1 MSVKKLYSLGINN
14 YKDSITGLS
23 IIQERQARTGNCE
36 QVGMRMSRVVEP
48 THDINEADIIWFR
61 PKSEIISNLN
71 YDKWSATLEEHK
83 DKVILNHI
91 KDYKDYDSKDRS
103 YALWKENG
111 LCTPECRVADDFD
124 TVLDMLKKHQKIC
137 LRTNN
142 EATGNY
148 MTIMDRRIMKEG
160 YIRATFEFLSK
171 IRDRSIDGSLTVKN
185 RKPDDTELYTT
196 NRGKRE
202 DTKVIAVEYLK
213 TPKGMKY
220 LYRMFVVGDT
230 IVGGYGCASRRDNIH
245 VRDVRIKDVEHIM
258 KSNIRL
264 AELMEDEVFCEQV
277 KRAVSSLGVEIG
289 AVEFYE
295 IDGRPHFVE
304 INTNWASATA
314 YDDVEGYGDAR
325 LNAYLKENRETYKDI
340 AWPVYQ
346 HNDLTMYHK
355 FYKAFE
361 QWI

>member
-1 MSVKKLYSLGINN
+1 
-14 YKDSITGLS
+14 
-23 IIQERQARTGNCE
+23 
-36 QVGMRMSRVVEP
+36 
-48 THDINEADIIWFR
+48 
-61 PKSEIISNLN
+61 
-71 YDKWSATLEEHK
+71 
-83 DKVILNHI
+83 
-91 KDYKDYDSKDRS
+91 
-103 YALWKENG
+103 
-111 LCTPECRVADDFD
+111 
-124 TVLDMLKKHQKIC
+124 MLKKHQKIC

-160 YIRATFEFLSK
+160 YIRAAFNLLCK
-171 IRDRSIDGSLTVKN
+171 IRDYSIKGTLQLTQ
-185 RKPDDTELYTT
+185 RKPGAEETYKA

-245 VRDVRIKDVEHIM
+245 VRDVRIQDVEHIM

-277 KRAVSSLGVEIG
+277 KKAVSSLGIEIG

-295 IDGRPHFVE
+295 IDGKPHFVE

-325 LNAYLKENRETYKDI
+325 LNAYLKENREKYKDI

-346 HNDLTMYHK
+346 HNDLTMYLK

-361 QWI
+361 QWT

>member
-1 MSVKKLYSLGINN
+1 MSVKKLYSLGIKSNE
-14 YKDSITGLS
+14 DSIFGLS
-23 IIQERQARTGNCE
+23 VIQERQARTGNCE

-61 PKSEIISNLN
+61 PKSEIISSLN
-71 YDKWSATLEEHK
+71 FDKWSTILEENK

-91 KDYKDYDSKDRS
+91 KDYKNYDSKDRS
-103 YALWKENG
+103 YAIWKKNG
-111 LCTPECRVADDFD
+111 LCTPECRVAVDFD

-160 YIRATFEFLSK
+160 YIRATFNLLAQISNHA
-171 IRDRSIDGSLTVKN
+171 IAGSLQSVQ
-185 RKPDDTELYTT
+185 RKPGATETYKAT
-196 NRGKRE
+196 RGKRE

-230 IVGGYGCASRRDNIH
+230 IVGGYGLASARDNIH
-245 VRDVRIKDVEHIM
+245 VRDVRIKDVEQIM

-295 IDGRPHFVE
+295 IDGKPHFVE
-304 INTNWASATA
+304 INTNWATATA

-346 HNDLTMYHK
+346 HNDLTMYLK

-361 QWI
+361 QWT

>member
-1 MSVKKLYSLGINN
+1 MSVKKLYSLGIKSNE
-14 YKDSITGLS
+14 DSTFGLS
-23 IIQERQARTGNCE
+23 VIQERQARTGNCE
-36 QVGMRMSRVVEP
+36 MVGMRMSRVVEP
-48 THDINEADIIWFR
+48 THDISEADIIWFR
-61 PKSEIISNLN
+61 PKSESISSLN
-71 YDKWSATLEEHK
+71 FDEWNTILEENK

-91 KDYKDYDSKDRS
+91 KDYKNYDSKDRS
-103 YALWKENG
+103 YAIWKKNG
-111 LCTPECRVADDFD
+111 LCTPECRVAEDFD

-148 MTIMDRRIMKEG
+148 LTIMDRRIMKEG
-160 YIRATFEFLSK
+160 YIRATFNLLCK
-171 IRDRSIDGSLTVKN
+171 IRDYSIKGTLQLTQ
-185 RKPDDTELYTT
+185 RKPGETETYKA

-220 LYRMFVVGDT
+220 LYRMFIVGDV

-245 VRDVRIKDVEHIM
+245 VRDVRIQDVEHIM

-277 KRAVSSLGVEIG
+277 KKAVLSLDIEIG

-314 YDDVEGYGDAR
+314 YDNVEGYGDAR
-325 LNAYLKENRETYKDI
+325 LNAYLKENREKYKDI

-346 HNDLTMYHK
+346 HNDLTMYLK

-361 QWI
+361 QWT

>member
-1 MSVKKLYSLGINN
+1 MSVKKLYSLGIKSNIDPV
-14 YKDSITGLS
+14 YDISV
-23 IIQERQARTGNCE
+23 IQERQARTGNCE

-48 THDINEADIIWFR
+48 THNIEEADIIWFR
-61 PKSEIISNLN
+61 PKSEIISSLN
-71 YDKWSATLEEHK
+71 YDEWSTILEENK

-91 KDYKDYDSKDRS
+91 KDYKNYDSKDRS
-103 YALWKENG
+103 YAIWKKNG
-111 LCTPECRVADDFD
+111 LCTPECRVAEDFD
-124 TVLDMLKKHQKIC
+124 TVLDMLKKYQKIC

-160 YIRATFEFLSK
+160 YIRAVFNLLSEVRK
-171 IRDRSIDGSLTVKN
+171 FSIKGTLLKDQRRLGEEETYKA
-185 RKPDDTELYTT
+185 T
-196 NRGKRE
+196 RGKRE

-220 LYRMFVVGDT
+220 LYRMFVVGDV
-230 IVGGYGCASRRDNIH
+230 IVGGYGLASARDNIH

-325 LNAYLKENRETYKDI
+325 LNAWLKENRETYKDI

-346 HNDLTMYHK
+346 HNDLTMYLK

-361 QWI
+361 QWT